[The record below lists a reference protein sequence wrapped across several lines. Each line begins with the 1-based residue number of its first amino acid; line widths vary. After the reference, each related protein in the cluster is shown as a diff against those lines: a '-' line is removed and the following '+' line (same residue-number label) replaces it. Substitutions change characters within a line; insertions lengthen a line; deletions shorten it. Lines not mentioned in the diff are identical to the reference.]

1 MGNTLYIFIDES
13 GNFDFSPKGT
23 KYFVL
28 TSVATV
34 KPSMGREAFLDLKYQ
49 LLKEKGSGVDD
60 FFHATEDRQL
70 VRDRVFDLISKS
82 DDFVV
87 DSIVVQKNK
96 TNPSLLERL
105 DTPCDEK
112 GHVHFNTMKTV
123 KTEEEFYRM
132 VSNTLLKYTFKHYG
146 TKEHIEQ
153 VVVVL
158 GAVFTKNKQE
168 YVLKALKQYL
178 KENFGKPFF
187 IYFHRVQCDINC
199 QIADYCGWA
208 IYVNWERGESRPL
221 DAIRG
226 KVKSMFE
233 IFKTGKTEYYSR

>member
-1 MGNTLYIFIDES
+1 MGKTLYIFIDES

-34 KPSMGREAFLDLKYQ
+34 KPSTGREAFLDLKYD
-49 LLKEKGSGVDD
+49 LLKERGSGIED
-60 FFHATEDRQL
+60 FFHATEDLQI
-70 VRDRVFDLISKS
+70 VRDRVFDLIGKT

-87 DSIVVQKNK
+87 DSIIAQKNK
-96 TNPSLLERL
+96 ANPSLLQRSESCAGKDGKPHL
-105 DTPCDEK
+105 
-112 GHVHFNTMKTV
+112 KTV

-132 VSNTLLKYTFKHYG
+132 ISNTLLKYTFKHYG
-146 TKEHIEQ
+146 GLDHIEQ

-158 GAVFTKNKQE
+158 GAVFTKNKQD
-168 YVLKALKQYL
+168 YVLKDLKKYL
-178 KENFGKPFF
+178 KDNFGKPFF

-208 IYVNWERGESRPL
+208 IYVNWERGEKRPL
-221 DAIRG
+221 ESIKG

-233 IFKTGKTEYYSR
+233 IFKTGKTEYY

>member
-1 MGNTLYIFIDES
+1 MGNTLYLFIDES

-34 KPSMGREAFLDLKYQ
+34 KPSNGREAFLDLKYN
-49 LLKEKGSGVDD
+49 LLKVRGSGVED
-60 FFHATEDRQL
+60 FFHATEDLQM
-70 VRDRVFDLISKS
+70 VRDKVFDLIGKT

-96 TNPSLLERL
+96 TNPSLLQRTDVISGKNGL
-105 DTPCDEK
+105 RAY
-112 GHVHFNTMKTV
+112 KTV

-132 VSNTLLKYTFKHYG
+132 VSNALLKHTFERYG
-146 TKEHIEQ
+146 KLDRIDQ

-158 GAVFTKNKQE
+158 GAVFTKNKQD
-168 YVLKALKQYL
+168 YVIKVLKQYL
-178 KENFGKPFF
+178 KANFHKPFF
-187 IYFHRVQCDINC
+187 IYFHRVHCDLNC

-221 DAIRG
+221 ESIKG
-226 KVKSMFE
+226 KVKSMFD
-233 IFKTGKTEYYSR
+233 IFKTGTTEYY